1 MQEEQCKT
9 SPKTSNRQI
18 HIFSMKKFCCESSF
32 DEQLTK
38 IHGEDFNSLQLFLIL
53 GKGNEMLLKTKPK
66 QAFRKIY
73 TCISRATFDTK
84 IISLCDLTKIH
95 SEDCK
100 QLLIQKLKKMKNGYS
115 LLTIFK
121 VKENFNELHMSSNNI
136 GVQTSMKTFKLR
148 KIYTFTSRAMVVQI
162 MLMKNIYKDSQAKL
176 TNRFN
181 FHNIISKTNETEC
194 FWEKLQSSW
203 FGNKRC
209 FFTVTCLC
217 SIYSGFYNVN
227 MAGTTRDK
235 IKLRE
240 HVKLF
245 RAFVNWKK
253 VLEKRKQNWQI
264 FGLKK
269 TFFN

>member
-73 TCISRATFDTK
+73 TGISRATFDMK

-100 QLLIQKLKKMKNGYS
+100 QLLIQNLKKMKNGYS

-121 VKENFNELHMSSNNI
+121 VKENLNELH
-136 GVQTSMKTFKLR
+136 
-148 KIYTFTSRAMVVQI
+148 
-162 MLMKNIYKDSQAKL
+162 
-176 TNRFN
+176 
-181 FHNIISKTNETEC
+181 
-194 FWEKLQSSW
+194 
-203 FGNKRC
+203 
-209 FFTVTCLC
+209 
-217 SIYSGFYNVN
+217 
-227 MAGTTRDK
+227 
-235 IKLRE
+235 
-240 HVKLF
+240 
-245 RAFVNWKK
+245 
-253 VLEKRKQNWQI
+253 VLK
-264 FGLKK
+264 
-269 TFFN
+269 

>member
-73 TCISRATFDTK
+73 TCISRAT
-84 IISLCDLTKIH
+84 LTKIH

-100 QLLIQKLKKMKNGYS
+100 QLLIQNLKKMKNDYS

-121 VKENFNELHMSSNNI
+121 VKENFNELH
-136 GVQTSMKTFKLR
+136 
-148 KIYTFTSRAMVVQI
+148 
-162 MLMKNIYKDSQAKL
+162 
-176 TNRFN
+176 
-181 FHNIISKTNETEC
+181 
-194 FWEKLQSSW
+194 
-203 FGNKRC
+203 
-209 FFTVTCLC
+209 
-217 SIYSGFYNVN
+217 
-227 MAGTTRDK
+227 
-235 IKLRE
+235 
-240 HVKLF
+240 
-245 RAFVNWKK
+245 
-253 VLEKRKQNWQI
+253 VLK
-264 FGLKK
+264 
-269 TFFN
+269 